1 MRTARKAAIAASCKV
16 SACRPRRREQRRR
29 FYHPRTPCTM
39 PEGAHEGETTGRRSA
54 PAHRKSGV
62 SGARSGGTRSGD
74 PFRIQGPPVTVL
86 AAVKRF
92 GGNKGLAAV
101 RDLRK
106 RQGATNPPSKSESG
120 RAKSLHNAKAVTFGM
135 LFGAV
140 SRRRRILRLGYRARG
155 NQKPRSRLS
164 PHGIIPMSPTANVAA
179 MGVAF
184 HRHGLPSPPRMAAT
198 RPRISLYWEAKPSA
212 R

>member
-1 MRTARKAAIAASCKV
+1 
-16 SACRPRRREQRRR
+16 
-29 FYHPRTPCTM
+29 M
-39 PEGAHEGETTGRRSA
+39 PEGAHEGETIGRRSA
-54 PAHRKSGV
+54 PAHRRSGA
-62 SGARSGGTRSGD
+62 SGTRSRDARSGG
-74 PFRIQGPPVTVL
+74 PFRIQWSSVADL

-140 SRRRRILRLGYRARG
+140 SRRRRILRLGYRAR
-155 NQKPRSRLS
+155 QPEATL
-164 PHGIIPMSPTANVAA
+164 PAIAAWDHPDVPPPPT
-179 MGVAF
+179 
-184 HRHGLPSPPRMAAT
+184 SPPRGSPFIAT
-198 RPRISLYWEAKPSA
+198 GCLRLPVWRQRAREFRYTGRRNRPHASRQETLCRA
-212 R
+212 RP